1 MRLPNRHQSNAV
13 IVGTSRYNA
22 PAMEDLPAVRNNV
35 RDLAAL
41 LTDRRHGILP
51 PERCSTIL
59 DPVGTREVYRVI
71 REHATAASDTLLV
84 YFAGHGETDEQL
96 RLHLCMT
103 DTDLDELAVSALSFD
118 HVRELLHHSP
128 ADNKIVILD
137 CCFSGR
143 AIHGMGQTDT
153 AAAGAIAVEGSYVI
167 TATANNDRAM
177 APPGRAHTAFTGE
190 LIRLVRDGVP
200 DGPPMLTVH
209 TLYRKLRHTLP
220 ARGFPQPASRR
231 TGTAELVVLCRNRWT
246 NAKQTSAPVS
256 EKAPV
261 TEATKK
267 PKVTKKAKPTA
278 PAYVPLPQLKF
289 CHNGATLI
297 STGRDRSIRVW
308 DVDSQRLRHEFTGH
322 SDIVAHCA
330 VGREGTVLATAGRD
344 RKIRLWNL
352 HDGCPL
358 GRIDTPARWVAFSP
372 DQMLLA
378 GVTKDP
384 MVDLWDLRTMT
395 LASRIRGHVGGTLRA
410 SFSPDGS
417 ELLTTGR
424 DRAMRVWN
432 VHTGKQRLFLPG
444 IESPRHAAFDAAR
457 GWLATALPKG
467 GIRLRSIASGEH
479 LGDITAEPS
488 AVAELASSGGGRLL
502 AVMCSDGRVLLYDV
516 FTRQVLLRLPLN
528 GPMPASRMVPG
539 PDQMLALLAADGVVV
554 IRDVATG
561 KVLHTLQDPCSAL
574 PWFTFS
580 PDGRHAATG
589 SRDGTVHLH
598 DLVSREAIPLR
609 RRATVPRTP
618 LQHVA
623 PETPPS
629 TLSGRLRSAL
639 AQLRAGLVGP
649 T

>member
-1 MRLPNRHQSNAV
+1 VRLPNRHQSNAV
-13 IVGTSRYNA
+13 VVGTSVYRA
-22 PAMEDLPAVRNNV
+22 PAIENLPAVRNNV
-35 RDLAAL
+35 RDLVAL

-51 PERCSTIL
+51 PERCSAIL

-71 REHATAASDTLLV
+71 REHANAATDTLLV

-153 AAAGAIAVEGSYVI
+153 AAAGAIAVEGSYVL

-200 DGPPMLTVH
+200 DGPSMLTVH

-220 ARGFPQPASRR
+220 AKGFPQPASRR

-246 NAKQTSAPVS
+246 NVKQSSAPVL
-256 EKAPV
+256 EKAP
-261 TEATKK
+261 TAETSNK
-267 PKVTKKAKPTA
+267 PKANKKAKSAT

-297 STGRDRSIRVW
+297 STGRDRVLRVW
-308 DVDSQRLRHEFTGH
+308 DVSSRRLRHEFTGH

-330 VGREGTVLATAGRD
+330 VGQNETVLATAGRD
-344 RKIRLWNL
+344 RKIRLWDL
-352 HDGCPL
+352 HHGRSL
-358 GRIDTPARWVAFSP
+358 GQIDTPARWVAFSP

-395 LASRIRGHVGGTLRA
+395 LARRIRGHVGGTLRA
-410 SFSPDGS
+410 SFSPDGA

-424 DRAMRVWN
+424 DKSLRIWSVLS
-432 VHTGKQRLFLPG
+432 GKQRLVLPG
-444 IESPRHAAFDAAR
+444 IESPRHAAFNAAG
-457 GWLATALPKG
+457 GWLATALPQG
-467 GIRLRSIASGEH
+467 GVRLRSLASGQQI
-479 LGDITAEPS
+479 GDVPGEP
-488 AVAELASSGGGRLL
+488 AGVAELAASSDGRLL
-502 AVMCSDGRVLLYDV
+502 AMLRSDGRIALYDLA
-516 FTRQVLLRLPLN
+516 TQQALLRLPVD
-528 GPMPASRMVPG
+528 GATPVSRIVPG
-539 PDQMLALLAADGVVV
+539 PDQMLAVLANDGLVC

-561 KVLHTLQDPCSAL
+561 KVLHTLPDPCSAP
-574 PWFTFS
+574 PWFAFS

-598 DLVSREAIPLR
+598 DLVSRETIPLR
-609 RRATVPRTP
+609 RTIVTRPTLEP
-618 LQHVA
+618 VA
-623 PETPPS
+623 HETPA
-629 TLSGRLRSAL
+629 TFGGRLRSAY
-639 AQLRAGLVGP
+639 AQFRNGLVGP
-649 T
+649 R